1 MNHTQAKAKRDVAVQ
16 ILFALYI
23 YALFKIILFKFGSI
37 NFSFLWQ
44 QLLRSP
50 HNIERQLQ
58 WGNFIPLD
66 TISNTIHNLTGNTLL
81 NLAGNIALFLPYGM
95 FLVLQ
100 SGGKRITFMLVLI
113 RSLGLSLL
121 LECAQGLLSIGTF
134 DVDDL
139 ILNTLG
145 GVIGYAM
152 LRLLFMGKKKG
163 QPATESLSGE
173 NKV

>member
-1 MNHTQAKAKRDVAVQ
+1 MKRRQVTRDAAVQ

-37 NFSFLWQ
+37 HFGFLWQ
-44 QLLRSP
+44 QLLDSP
-50 HNIERQLQ
+50 QHIDRQLQ
-58 WGNFIPLD
+58 WGNFMPLA
-66 TISNTIHNLTGNTLL
+66 TISNTVHHLTPHTLL
-81 NLAGNIALFLPYGM
+81 NLAGNIAIFLPYGM

-100 SGGKRITFMLVLI
+100 SRDRRISFMAVLI
-113 RSLGLSLL
+113 RSFSLSLL

-145 GVIGYAM
+145 GVIGYGIFSRFVKRVTACE
-152 LRLLFMGKKKG
+152 K
-163 QPATESLSGE
+163 
-173 NKV
+173 